1 MMDLYIDKQL
11 IHTHTHTH
19 THSTQHTCTHMH
31 TTSQQEF
38 SLPSLTRQ

>member
-11 IHTHTHTH
+11 IHTHTH